1 MRKTES
7 SPATTPDESALA
19 APACTTS
26 VLLVTST
33 PSKLRASARIAS
45 RPTPPP
51 KSSTKATESGFASH
65 AALVLDFGGGVGRD
79 ALRALARSLLG
90 VEVTSDPEAVRAA
103 AAGALSSGV
112 VAADD
117 AVFLN
122 DLLNLPQPSELR
134 PIYEAMDTGTRNRG
148 QLDLVARILDRKS
161 RQRPRL
167 LVVEDLHWADQLV
180 LMQLARLTTVM
191 AQFPALLIMTSRI
204 EGDPLDATWRAQV
217 SGFRADDDRSWPSA
231 LGRCPR
237 SCRGADRGEYGFR

>member
-1 MRKTES
+1 M
-7 SPATTPDESALA
+7 
-19 APACTTS
+19 
-26 VLLVTST
+26 
-33 PSKLRASARIAS
+33 
-45 RPTPPP
+45 
-51 KSSTKATESGFASH
+51 
-65 AALVLDFGGGVGRD
+65 LDFGGGVGRD

-122 DLLNLPQPSELR
+122 DLLNLPQARELR
-134 PIYEAMDTGTRNRG
+134 PIYEAMDTGMRSRG